1 MRATSLFPHIAEF
14 IGQCREKQSLC
25 GRVFVCVC
33 VCVGGWVGELVFVCV
48 CMCVCGVCV
57 WGGGG
62 GKWERNGGRGR
73 DVHTAAVTQRER
85 RERRE
90 GGDL

>member
-1 MRATSLFPHIAEF
+1 MRATLLFHIAEF
-14 IGQCREKQSLC
+14 IGQCREKPSLC

-33 VCVGGWVGELVFVCV
+33 VWVGGCVSVCLCVCVCVWVGGWGRNS
-48 CMCVCGVCV
+48 
-57 WGGGG
+57 
-62 GKWERNGGRGR
+62 GKGR

>member
-1 MRATSLFPHIAEF
+1 MRATLLFLTLLSSLASAERTPACV
-14 IGQCREKQSLC
+14 GECLC
-25 GRVFVCVC
+25 VCVCGWVGVLVFVCVC
-33 VCVGGWVGELVFVCV
+33 VCVCGWVG
-48 CMCVCGVCV
+48 
-57 WGGGG
+57 
-62 GKWERNGGRGR
+62 KNSGRGR

>member
-1 MRATSLFPHIAEF
+1 MQATSLFPTLLSSLASAERNPACV
-14 IGQCREKQSLC
+14 GECLC
-25 GRVFVCVC
+25 VWVGVLVLVCACVC
-33 VCVGGWVGELVFVCV
+33 VCVGG
-48 CMCVCGVCV
+48 
-57 WGGGG
+57 GGGG
-62 GKWERNGGRGR
+62 GRWERNSGRGR